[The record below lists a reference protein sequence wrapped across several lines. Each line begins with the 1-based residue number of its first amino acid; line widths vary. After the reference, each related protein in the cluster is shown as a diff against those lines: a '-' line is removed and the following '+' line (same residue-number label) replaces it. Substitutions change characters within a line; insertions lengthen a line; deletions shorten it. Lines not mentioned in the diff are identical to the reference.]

1 MMLVSPL
8 STMTLIMFTRSLQC
22 SASNRTTEILFVKC
36 QNFKNR
42 HIDIFQEGLQ
52 FS

>member
-8 STMTLIMFTRSLQC
+8 STMTLMFSRSLQC

>member
-8 STMTLIMFTRSLQC
+8 STMTLIMFTRSLKC
-22 SASNRTTEILFVKC
+22 SASNGTTEILFVKC
-36 QNFKNR
+36 QNFK
-42 HIDIFQEGLQ
+42 IDTFLEGLQ